1 MAPSVL
7 EGDPNADVDQGQVV
21 VEDVAMERRDD
32 DEPAGES
39 DRDDQEPGEPE
50 SAEVAQRA
58 GVEPAKDQLLWA
70 SGTGFRGSGPMYSDC
85 GRIMRLLAACSST

>member
-1 MAPSVL
+1 ML
-7 EGDPNADVDQGQVV
+7 EGDPDADVDQGQVV
-21 VEDVAMERRDD
+21 VEGVVTERRGD
-32 DEPAGES
+32 DEPTGEG
-39 DRDDQEPGEPE
+39 DRDDEEPGEPE

-70 SGTGFRGSGPMYSDC
+70 RGAGFRGSGPMYSDC

>member
-1 MAPSVL
+1 ML
-7 EGDPNADVDQGQVV
+7 EGDPDADVDQGQVV
-21 VEDVAMERRDD
+21 VEGVVTERRGD
-32 DEPAGES
+32 DEPTGEG
-39 DRDDQEPGEPE
+39 DRDDEEPGEPE

-70 SGTGFRGSGPMYSDC
+70 RGTGFRGSGPMYSDC

>member
-1 MAPSVL
+1 ML
-7 EGDPNADVDQGQVV
+7 EGDPDADVDQSQIV
-21 VEDVAMERRDD
+21 VEDVVTERPGD
-32 DEPAGES
+32 DEPTGEG
-39 DRDDQEPGEPE
+39 DRDDEEPGEPE